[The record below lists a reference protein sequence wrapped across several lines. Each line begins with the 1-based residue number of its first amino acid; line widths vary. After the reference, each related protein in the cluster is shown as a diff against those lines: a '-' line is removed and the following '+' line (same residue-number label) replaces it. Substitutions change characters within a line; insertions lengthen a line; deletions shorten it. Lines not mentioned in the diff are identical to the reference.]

1 VLIYQGYRIASLS
14 SAGSSTSCIPQLVA
28 QDSSLRA
35 TALWYPTVPSSDL
48 CLNDESFTGES
59 PLTAGYRPLVWIH
72 FGGPNGTYLQS
83 LTEISSILS
92 VDSIHSIHFSYEN
105 EEVSKEVGKLG
116 HRSIR
121 AESKFGWLSDRRFS
135 IDGPGG
141 ELIDSVEVKIKRE
154 EGNNVPSFY
163 RHGRLTSLKVSN
175 LT

>member
-1 VLIYQGYRIASLS
+1 MLIYQGYKIVSLAT
-14 SAGSSTSCIPQLVA
+14 AGSSTSHIQLVA
-28 QDSSLRA
+28 QDPSLRA

-59 PLTAGYRPLVWIH
+59 PLTAGYRPLIWIQ

-83 LTEISSILS
+83 LTEISATLS
-92 VDSIHSIHFSYEN
+92 RYSIHSIDFHYDT
-105 EEVSKEVGKLG
+105 EEGPKEVGKLG
-116 HRSIR
+116 RSSIR
-121 AESKFGWLSDRRFS
+121 SKRFWSSSEIVRFS

-141 ELIDSVEVKIKRE
+141 ELIDSVEVSIERRE
-154 EGNNVPSFY
+154 GDDVCSFY